1 MSFLD
6 DFQRCNFGQGVL
18 HGDFAKWK
26 NYQLNLSEIWSEK
39 GRDTVRDRG
48 SAWGSWFKASGFLGV
63 TFSKP

>member
-26 NYQLNLSEIWSEK
+26 NYQLNLSEIWSKK
-39 GRDTVRDRG
+39 GATR
-48 SAWGSWFKASGFLGV
+48 SGFEVLLGV
-63 TFSKP
+63 PKP